1 MADERIALECRCG
14 RRLSAAA
21 SSAGK
26 RVKCPGCGQVL
37 VVPAQ
42 SDAEHDATAPVE
54 VEAAGVAG
62 QLCAICQ
69 NRIAVHES
77 ACRCPSCRSPYHRGC
92 WEEIGGCASYGCDCT
107 PSAKAER
114 RAGEGAMGWGEAKTC
129 PACGQSIQAAAVK
142 CRFCGA
148 RFPSV
153 VPMSAAEYQC
163 WKEGQQKLPAAR
175 AFTLVFFFISL
186 VGLLAPLMLPIGLI
200 WFACSRETL
209 RRLGGAYQVLF
220 YFGLGLGAIY
230 SLVFVTIVLSGS

>member
-1 MADERIALECRCG
+1 LRAPAQCRGVQRRQAGEVPGLWRDTDCADTIRYGERRNRTGGGGG
-14 RRLSAAA
+14 RRRGRPVVHDLSE
-21 SSAGK
+21 
-26 RVKCPGCGQVL
+26 Q
-37 VVPAQ
+37 
-42 SDAEHDATAPVE
+42 D
-54 VEAAGVAG
+54 
-62 QLCAICQ
+62 
-69 NRIAVHES
+69 
-77 ACRCPSCRSPYHRGC
+77 RSPR
-92 WEEIGGCASYGCDCT
+92 ERLPVPVLSLAVPPDLLGGD
-107 PSAKAER
+107 R
-114 RAGEGAMGWGEAKTC
+114 RMRIVRVRVHPFGEGRAALCRGRDGVGEAKTC
-129 PACGQSIQAAAVK
+129 PGCGQSIRAAAVK

-153 VPMSAAEYQC
+153 VPMSPAEYEAWTRDQ
-163 WKEGQQKLPAAR
+163 GKLPSAR